1 MRILFV
7 IIGNSRRSN
16 YLDGQSLRYGGAGGS
31 GTDTST
37 ILVAEYLAAYGHDVT
52 IVSDKFEPPLAEKLA
67 QDGKTFNSG
76 RVVNGVQYCDSD
88 FTGIRH
94 REYEILVSSL
104 WYQDY
109 AKLPVKITKALI
121 YWCHMQWI
129 YGIDEMIAFAQQNDL
144 KLGFVHISDWERS
157 MNHDVVNTAQER
169 YGCLTTQIPNP
180 VPDDVLNQVRSENIA
195 RKPHKF
201 IFHASWPRGGDVA
214 LEVVRRLQYADKE
227 FHAFDY
233 LMVIHNHSD
242 SFFNMH
248 DGVDKVTLFRHLAS
262 SEYFVYPLY
271 TPYQDVHKDTF
282 SCVVAEAIALG
293 CTPVTYPLG
302 ALPENFDGYCK
313 WVDFPPDANPVAMQ
327 SEALTKDIPGAFKS
341 EIAVKNLVD
350 AVTYLEENPELK
362 NKIKASGAQF
372 ILEKCGINAVGTAW
386 VGFLQRLITEN

>member
-1 MRILFV
+1 M
-7 IIGNSRRSN
+7 

-37 ILVAEYLAAYGHDVT
+37 ILVAEHLAAHGHDVT

-67 QDGKTFNSG
+67 QAGQTFNSG

-88 FTGIRH
+88 LAGIRH
-94 REYEILVSSL
+94 SEYEILVSSL

-109 AKLPVKITKALI
+109 ANLPVKITKALI

-129 YGIDEMIAFAQQNDL
+129 YGVDEMIVFAQQNNL

-157 MNHDVVNTAQER
+157 MNYGIVASANDR
-169 YGCLTTQIPNP
+169 YACLTAQIPNP
-180 VPDDVLNQVRSENIA
+180 VPDDVLNQVRAENIV

-214 LEVVRRLQYADKE
+214 LEVVRRLPYPDKE

-233 LMVIHNHSD
+233 LMVIHQHTDN
-242 SFFNMH
+242 FFNMH
-248 DGVDKVTLFRHLAS
+248 GGVDKVTLFRELAS

-282 SCVVAEAIALG
+282 SCVVAEAIAMG
-293 CTPVTYPLG
+293 CVPITYPLG
-302 ALPENFDGYCK
+302 ALPENFDGYCH
-313 WVDFPPDANPVAMQ
+313 WVPFPAGADPAVMQ
-327 SEALTKDIPGAFKS
+327 AEPLSKDIPGLFKS
-341 EIAVKNLVD
+341 EEAVDNLIA
-350 AVTYLEENPELK
+350 AVNHLDGNPELK
-362 NKIKASGAQF
+362 LKIRTSGAQF
-372 ILEKCGINAVGTAW
+372 ILDRLSVAMVG
-386 VGFLQRLITEN
+386 QRWMAFIEELAG